1 MEDQHTTKEDLRQQV
16 VAVLGGLSKAERA
29 ERTRAVEAR
38 LFDFANFLEARIVMM
53 YIPAEGE
60 VDTRTMISRALQY
73 NKIVVLPAFSPEGKD
88 IRLLKIDGLDSH
100 LIEGPSGITEP
111 DPKYCKRVP
120 LDVVDIAVLP
130 AIGLDEKGG
139 RLGCLPDYYERLI
152 PRLAAT
158 TRKVALGFE
167 EQILPQIPMESQ
179 DRFVDIIITNQ
190 RTIYKI

>member
-1 MEDQHTTKEDLRQQV
+1 MEDQHTTREELRQQIA
-16 VAVLGGLSKAERA
+16 AVMARLSPAERK
-29 ERTRAVEAR
+29 ERTQAVEAR

-53 YIPAEGE
+53 YIAVEGE
-60 VDTRTMISRALQY
+60 VDTRAMLLRALQY
-73 NKIVVLPAFSPEGKD
+73 NKIVVLPAFLPESREV
-88 IRLLKIDGLDSH
+88 RLLKIDSLDNQLIQGPTGLF
-100 LIEGPSGITEP
+100 EP
-111 DPKYCKRVP
+111 NPKHCKKVP
-120 LDVVDIAVLP
+120 MDVVDIAVLP

-139 RLGCLPDYYERLI
+139 RLGCNPDYYERLI